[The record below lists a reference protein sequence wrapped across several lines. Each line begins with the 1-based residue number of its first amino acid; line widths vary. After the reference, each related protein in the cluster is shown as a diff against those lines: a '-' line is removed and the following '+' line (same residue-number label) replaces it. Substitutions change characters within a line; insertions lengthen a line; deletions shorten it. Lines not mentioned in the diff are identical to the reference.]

1 LNYRNECRTQAGKI
15 IEDAPY
21 ERAMMT
27 FINTQ
32 GAGLT
37 ILPTHRVVSKLR
49 EFNWTELRRHLEPW
63 FTAESIE
70 FGDESAKDKAREEF
84 VRKLSAARN
93 QRAIGAY
100 PAADKGK
107 REFYVLTLREGADLS
122 SLLHNVSPLQRELDV
137 VLLHDGI
144 LEPGLGITPQSV
156 KAEANLS
163 YERDAA
169 AALGAVDS
177 GAAQIA
183 FLLNPCDV
191 EEVVKIATAGEVMPQ
206 KSTDFYPK
214 LMSGI
219 TMYSVDPER
228 A

>member
-1 LNYRNECRTQAGKI
+1 
-15 IEDAPY
+15 
-21 ERAMMT
+21 
-27 FINTQ
+27 
-32 GAGLT
+32 
-37 ILPTHRVVSKLR
+37 
-49 EFNWTELRRHLEPW
+49 
-63 FTAESIE
+63 
-70 FGDESAKDKAREEF
+70 
-84 VRKLSAARN
+84 
-93 QRAIGAY
+93 
-100 PAADKGK
+100 
-107 REFYVLTLREGADLS
+107 
-122 SLLHNVSPLQRELDV
+122 LHNVSPLQRELDV

-163 YERDAA
+163 YEREAT
-169 AALGAVDS
+169 AALDAVDS

-228 A
+228 G